1 MSKEIRQHFKSAEEM
16 HKAFI
21 DGKKVYRVAFER
33 DIKPKYYQIKD
44 GIICSFDSFNDK
56 MLGIAHGSF
65 TECTNYF
72 TFEKPVLKMQVGKKY
87 KTRDNQIVFCFN
99 TFTKSKKKKY
109 DIVTLNRS
117 TSAADWWY
125 SVNEDGT
132 YWNGGKIE
140 SGCDIVEE
148 VED

>member
-1 MSKEIRQHFKSAEEM
+1 MNKDIRKYFESAEEM
-16 HKAFI
+16 HKALI
-21 DGKKVYRVAFER
+21 EGKKVYRRNYES

-44 GIICSFDSFNDK
+44 GIICSFDAISDK

-65 TECTNYF
+65 CDCTGYF

-87 KTRDNQIVFCFN
+87 KTRDNKIVFCFYN
-99 TFTKSKKKKY
+99 YIKGKKAKY
-109 DIVTLNRS
+109 DVVILDKASDYCYT
-117 TSAADWWY
+117 
-125 SVNEDGT
+125 VNEDGN

-140 SGCDIVEE
+140 ADCDIVEE